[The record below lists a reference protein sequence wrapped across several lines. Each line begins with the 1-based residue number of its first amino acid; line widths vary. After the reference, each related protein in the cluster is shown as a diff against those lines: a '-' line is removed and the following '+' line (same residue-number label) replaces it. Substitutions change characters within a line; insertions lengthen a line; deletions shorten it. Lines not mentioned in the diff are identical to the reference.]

1 MAVAVSLSPAMGLDL
16 PVAVN
21 VSAQPAPL
29 DVGQTADATTID
41 ALTDG
46 SRVAPCTM
54 SGVATADAASDLL
67 GTPTL
72 SDAQRVYLDELG
84 NRNGTFDVG
93 DLLAMYRLNG
103 LAVPPSLLQ
112 AAAAAPPRRI
122 RERRP

>member
-1 MAVAVSLSPAMGLDL
+1 VTLTAATPTGFLF
-16 PVAVN
+16 
-21 VSAQPAPL
+21 
-29 DVGQTADATTID
+29 VGWRGDT
-41 ALTDG
+41 
-46 SRVAPCTM
+46 
-54 SGVATADAASDLL
+54 VATAPTLELTLTRGYDLEALFIPQVQVAFADAVSDLL

-84 NRNGTFDVG
+84 NRNGMFDVG